1 MQNKT
6 HALNDEVVVNAL
18 AGVVGV
24 GVTYIKDDSD
34 IVPLLKA
41 RQGCDLLSSWYRVT
55 ERVRSLLGVWFSA
68 TAAGQRS
75 EVLPGKSPTHLS
87 TDVAWARKCIV
98 VARQ

>member
-1 MQNKT
+1 MSTAGPAALAGADEVWRVCREPAEHPGPAQAVTCVSGCGRARWAGVQNKT

-41 RQGCDLLSSWYRVT
+41 RQTCGLPNSW
-55 ERVRSLLGVWFSA
+55 
-68 TAAGQRS
+68 
-75 EVLPGKSPTHLS
+75 
-87 TDVAWARKCIV
+87 
-98 VARQ
+98 